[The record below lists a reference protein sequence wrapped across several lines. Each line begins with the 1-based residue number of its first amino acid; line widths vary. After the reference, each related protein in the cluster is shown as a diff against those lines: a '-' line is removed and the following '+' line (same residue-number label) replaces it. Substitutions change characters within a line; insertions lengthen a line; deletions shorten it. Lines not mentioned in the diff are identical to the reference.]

1 MDLHNGTGATQ
12 RSRADAPLITPP
24 FESVWPDV
32 ERRLRA
38 LLFRRGLDS
47 PSADD
52 IVQEVA
58 LRALAHHV
66 TYASAAD
73 LLRWAAPV
81 ACNLHVDLVRHRAR
95 VLDDPGATERPATVD
110 VAREVAHRIELQR
123 AFRGIAKLRPA
134 DREAL
139 IDAVA
144 AEPVVPRSR
153 QEAVRLAV
161 RRHRARN
168 RLAVVLE
175 QLAAWAAAARLL
187 ARPRRFAA
195 LALVPAAVAVPLLVQ
210 AGLPH
215 HRSIDLAPER
225 VAPAAMYPPDA
236 AAWLRTA
243 ADAARPTAA
252 RRAARTAAAHHRAGT
267 PGAAST
273 GPSTE
278 QHVSVTA
285 PGTDIHAKAGR
296 EPRPPGQHHVF
307 CLTGVPS
314 LDRDVC
320 L

>member
-1 MDLHNGTGATQ
+1 MDLHKGARAME
-12 RSRADAPLITPP
+12 RSRADAGLITPP
-24 FESVWPDV
+24 FETVWPDV

-58 LRALAHHV
+58 LRVLAHHV
-66 TYASAAD
+66 TYASATD

-95 VLDDPGATERPATVD
+95 VLDDPAATERPATVD

-144 AEPVVPRSR
+144 AEPVVPGSR

-161 RRHRARN
+161 RRHRARS

-175 QLAAWAAAARLL
+175 QLAAWTAAVRLL
-187 ARPRRFAA
+187 TRPRRFAV
-195 LALVPAAVAVPLLVQ
+195 LALVPAAALPLLIQ
-210 AGLPH
+210 GGLPFR
-215 HRSIDLAPER
+215 RSIDLAPER
-225 VAPAAMYPPDA
+225 VAPAAMYPPAQVTELRTDARVLPHTPPAARGATAPGAHRAATRKRA
-236 AAWLRTA
+236 AA
-243 ADAARPTAA
+243 
-252 RRAARTAAAHHRAGT
+252 
-267 PGAAST
+267 PG
-273 GPSTE
+273 E
-278 QHVSVTA
+278 QWAVTA
-285 PGTDIHAKAGR
+285 PVTGARARAGH
-296 EPRPPGQHHVF
+296 EYKPPSQHHTF
-307 CLTGVPS
+307 CLTGIPA
-314 LDRDVC
+314 LDEGFCV
-320 L
+320 